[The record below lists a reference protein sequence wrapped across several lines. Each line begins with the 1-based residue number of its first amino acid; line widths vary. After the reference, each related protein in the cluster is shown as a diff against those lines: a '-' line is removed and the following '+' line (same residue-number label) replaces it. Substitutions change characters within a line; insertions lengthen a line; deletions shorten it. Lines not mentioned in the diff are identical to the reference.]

1 MALFKILKGIK
12 DNLPTN
18 YNEGYCYVT
27 TDEHKMYIDSTGER
41 TGRFPLN
48 SYRADIAEEL
58 DETAEL
64 ITINDID
71 EICGQSLVAVSEVT
85 F

>member
-1 MALFKILKGIK
+1 M
-12 DNLPTN
+12 
-18 YNEGYCYVT
+18 YVDT
-27 TDEHKMYIDSTGER
+27 TGER
-41 TGRFPLN
+41 AGRFPLN

-71 EICGQSLVAVSEVT
+71 EICEQSIVAASEVT

>member
-1 MALFKILKGIK
+1 
-12 DNLPTN
+12 
-18 YNEGYCYVT
+18 
-27 TDEHKMYIDSTGER
+27 MYIDSTGDYL
-41 TGRFPLN
+41 GRFPLN

-58 DETAEL
+58 DETADL

-71 EICGQSLVAVSEVT
+71 EICGQTIVAVSEVT

>member
-1 MALFKILKGIK
+1 
-12 DNLPTN
+12 
-18 YNEGYCYVT
+18 
-27 TDEHKMYIDSTGER
+27 MYIDSTGER